1 MNTIFSTPDIH
12 GNFENLIHRWGVSL
26 PRNESLVGVQ
36 EGLISRWFE
45 FTGERRQQFINL
57 DNIAETETEEAI
69 QRVLRE
75 ITSSVA
81 DEVLR
86 ITGKTL
92 SIDTKLSAIWVE
104 KEALPMNLLV
114 HRDASETE
122 IVRATF
128 SVSPTRFLP
137 WDVMIPID
145 EEEWN
150 KRRYPMGPEI
160 LRWMETMTTS
170 SESGSVGLMT
180 GTTYHRWPRQEEIFS
195 DFSKLFGA
203 SGLREGQIPRIFG
216 SIWGRIP
223 K

>member
-12 GNFENLIHRWGVSL
+12 GNFENMVHRGGSFL
-26 PRNESLVGVQ
+26 PVNERLATVQ
-36 EGLISRWFE
+36 EQIIAQWFQ
-45 FTGERRQQFINL
+45 FTGERRQEFINL
-57 DNIAETETEEAI
+57 DNVAETETQEAI

-75 ITSSVA
+75 ITGSVA

-92 SIDTKLSAIWVE
+92 SIDTKISAIWVE
-104 KEALPMNLLV
+104 KETLPMNLLV

-150 KRRYPMGPEI
+150 KRHYPMGPEI
-160 LRWMETMTTS
+160 LRWMESMTTTG
-170 SESGSVGLMT
+170 ELWSVGIMA

-195 DFSKLFGA
+195 DFSKVYGDK
-203 SGLREGQIPRIFG
+203 GLKQGHIPRIFA